1 MYSHSSDL
9 HVYMAVKLLLIR
21 FYFLMGGLLY
31 HDSPLYSHIGRLPA
45 FVSLYPF
52 GFRVMEFVINNEV
65 SIES

>member
-1 MYSHSSDL
+1 
-9 HVYMAVKLLLIR
+9 
-21 FYFLMGGLLY
+21 MGGLLY
-31 HDSPLYSHIGRLPA
+31 HDSPLYSPIGRLPA